1 MNTNIQGLNNALEVL
16 NRKIELLNRR
26 IDGIN
31 ISGGDNVM
39 VTRNGTS
46 FVIDSL
52 SSSDIAGNSDWC
64 PWKVFLTKKT
74 DDNGNETYEA
84 RTMGG
89 TINGLVPDNFLNF
102 DTISKDDNKWIY
114 WEADTDNNGISTLSI
129 KTSETE
135 PDTNFK
141 FMEEA
146 VNTTIRG
153 LIAYMR
159 EGQIVAQFLC
169 DNIVARPIVA
179 YQINDPDDFDILKS
193 YYTWHVAPAREHI
206 V

>member
-1 MNTNIQGLNNALEVL
+1 MNTNIQGLSNALEVL

-39 VTRNGTS
+39 VTRNGSS

-52 SSSDIAGNSDWC
+52 NSDVAGESEWC
-64 PWKVFLTKKT
+64 PWKVVITKKT
-74 DDNGNETYEA
+74 DNDGKETYEA
-84 RTMGG
+84 STRGG

-102 DTISKDDNKWIY
+102 DTISKEDNKWVY

-129 KTSETE
+129 KTSEEE
-135 PDTNFK
+135 PETNFK

-153 LIAYMR
+153 LVAYIWK
-159 EGQIVAQFLC
+159 GQIAVQFMC
-169 DNIVARPIVA
+169 DNVVARPVVA
-179 YQINDPDDFDILKS
+179 YQINDPNDFDLLKS